1 MRVILALLVAAI
13 ATGSAQASTV
23 LFFQPTSATTT
34 TLGGPSI
41 TVDLILSE
49 TVTTNINDFG
59 IAGASFTITR
69 GGSGTIGTPIGNAN
83 FDNPNPAGGADP
95 VVTLNQT
102 SILGVGQGTSQV
114 VLGSFVINASSAGN
128 GTLSVSAF
136 GNPDDIAV
144 YTDSLGLTILNL
156 SPGIFTGVANFTYTI
171 TAVPE
176 PSSAALLAIAGFAS
190 IHFRRR
196 RAIANA

>member
-59 IAGASFTITR
+59 VAGASFTITR
-69 GGSGTIGTPIGNAN
+69 GGSGTIGTPVGNVA
-83 FDNPNPAGGADP
+83 FDISNAGGADP
-95 VVTLNQT
+95 VVTLDQT
-102 SILGVGQGTSQV
+102 SILGIGQGTSQV

-144 YTDSLGLTILNL
+144 YTDNLGTILSL

-176 PSSAALLAIAGFAS
+176 PSSAALLAIAGIAS

-196 RAIANA
+196 RATANA

>member
-13 ATGSAQASTV
+13 ATASAQASTV

-34 TLGGPSI
+34 VLGGPSI

-49 TVTTNINDFG
+49 TVTSNINNFG
-59 IAGASFTITR
+59 VAGASFTITR
-69 GGSGTIGTPIGNAN
+69 GGSGTIGAPVGNVA
-83 FDNPNPAGGADP
+83 FDISNAGGADP
-95 VVTLNQT
+95 VVTLDQT
-102 SILGVGQGTSQV
+102 SILGIGQGSSQV
-114 VLGSFVINASSAGN
+114 VLGSFVINATSEGN

-136 GNPDDIAV
+136 GGPNDIAV
-144 YTDSLGLTILNL
+144 YTDNVGTLLTL

-176 PSSAALLAIAGFAS
+176 PSSAALLAIAGIAS

-196 RAIANA
+196 RAANA